1 MKTVDL
7 KISGMAG
14 AGAAQ
19 ALIVALTAVPGVAKA
34 DVSLMKKR
42 ARITYDPAQTGVE
55 AFRAAILRAGYRAT

>member
-19 ALIVALTAVPGVAKA
+19 ALTVALSAIPGVAKA

-42 ARITYDPAQTGVE
+42 ARITYDPAQTGLE

>member
-1 MKTVDL
+1 MQTIDL

-19 ALIVALTAVPGVAKA
+19 ALIVALSAIPGVAKA

-55 AFRAAILRAGYRAT
+55 AFRAAILRAGYRAG

>member
-7 KISGMAG
+7 KIEGMAG

-19 ALIVALTAVPGVAKA
+19 SLTVALSAVPGVAKA

-42 ARITYDPAQTGVE
+42 ARITFDPARTGIE
-55 AFRAAILRAGYRAT
+55 AFKSAILRAGYKAS

>member
-7 KISGMAG
+7 KISGMTA

-19 ALIVALTAVPGVAKA
+19 ALTVALTAIPGVAKA

-42 ARITYDPAQTGVE
+42 ARITYDPAKTGIE
-55 AFRAAILRAGYRAT
+55 AFRAAILRAGYRAN

>member
-19 ALIVALTAVPGVAKA
+19 ALIVALSAIPGVAKA

-42 ARITYDPAQTGVE
+42 ARITYDPAQTGLE

>member
-19 ALIVALTAVPGVAKA
+19 ALTVALSAIPGVARA

-42 ARITYDPAQTGVE
+42 ARITYDPAKTNVE
-55 AFRAAILRAGYRAT
+55 AFRAAILRAGYRAS

>member
-7 KISGMAG
+7 KISGMTT

>member
-1 MKTVDL
+1 MKTIDL

-19 ALIVALTAVPGVAKA
+19 ALVVALTAVPGVAKA

-42 ARITYDPAQTGVE
+42 ARITYDPAKTGVE
-55 AFRAAILRAGYRAT
+55 AFRAAILRAGYRAA

>member
-7 KISGMAG
+7 KIEGMSA

-19 ALIVALTAVPGVAKA
+19 SLTVALTALPGVAKA

-42 ARITYDPAQTGVE
+42 ARITYDPAKTGVE

>member
-55 AFRAAILRAGYRAT
+55 AFRAAILRAGYRAS

>member
-7 KISGMAG
+7 KISGMEG

-19 ALIVALTAVPGVAKA
+19 ALIVALSAIPGVAKA

-42 ARITYDPAQTGVE
+42 ARITYDPAKTDVA
-55 AFRAAILRAGYRAT
+55 AFRAAILRAGYTAS